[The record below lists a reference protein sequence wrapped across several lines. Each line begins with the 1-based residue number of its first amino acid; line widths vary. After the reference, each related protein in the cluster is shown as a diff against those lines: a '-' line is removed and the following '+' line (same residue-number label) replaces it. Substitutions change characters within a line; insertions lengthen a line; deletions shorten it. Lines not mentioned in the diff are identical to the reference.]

1 MTPAPA
7 AALRKF
13 VAPEIVFGPG
23 ARFLVGRYGQN
34 LFATHAMVVTDPNV
48 GAAGWVADV
57 EAELARHGIDSTVE
71 DNVTPNPRAE
81 EVMAAADRFA
91 RCGCDLIVAV
101 GGGSPIDLAKGV
113 GIVHANGQHVLTH
126 EGVDQVALP
135 GPPLLCIPTTAG
147 SAADVSQF
155 AIITDT
161 AQRRKVA
168 IISKTVV
175 PDAALIDPEPT
186 RTMDAYLTACTGM
199 DVLVHAIE
207 AFLSKAHSAMTDLHA
222 LEAVRLVAANLPTAV
237 ADPDDMAAREKMM
250 QASMHAGIAFSN
262 ASLGAVHAMAHS
274 LGGFLDLAHGECN
287 AMLLDAVLQSNMR
300 EAADRCGIINDVLQQ
315 CGDLR
320 GAIADGRD
328 VVGTV
333 RELKAKVGITSSL
346 SQRGVAPSD
355 IANLAEKACRDP
367 CMITNPRQLGRRDLE
382 EIYGMAL

>member
-1 MTPAPA
+1 MTSAPA

-23 ARFLVGRYGQN
+23 ARFMVGRYAQN
-34 LFATHAMVVTDPNV
+34 LFASHAMVVTDPNV
-48 GAAGWVADV
+48 VEAGWVADV
-57 EAELARHGIDSTVE
+57 EAELTRHGIAVTIE
-71 DNVTPNPRAE
+71 DRVTPNPRAE
-81 EVMAAADRFA
+81 EVMAAADVFA
-91 RCGCDLIVAV
+91 RRGCDLVVAV

-147 SAADVSQF
+147 SAADISQF

-161 AQRRKVA
+161 AQHRKVA

-186 RTMDAYLTACTGM
+186 STLDAHLTACTGM

-207 AFLSKAHSAMTDLHA
+207 AFLSKARSALTDLHA
-222 LEAVRLVAANLPTAV
+222 LEAIRLVAANLPAAV
-237 ADPDDMAAREKMM
+237 ADPHDMHARERMS
-250 QASMHAGIAFSN
+250 QASMHAGLAFSN

-274 LGGFLDLAHGECN
+274 LGGLLDLAHGECN
-287 AMLLDAVLQSNMR
+287 AMLLDAVLHSNMR
-300 EAADRCGIINDVLQQ
+300 DAAERCGIID
-315 CGDLR
+315 GILR
-320 GAIADGRD
+320 EHGNLPDTDTGGRD
-328 VVGTV
+328 IVSTV
-333 RELKAKVGITSSL
+333 RALKSQVGITSSL
-346 SQRGVAPSD
+346 SERGVTPSD
-355 IANLAEKACRDP
+355 IANLAERASRDP
-367 CMITNPRQLGRRDLE
+367 CMITNPRPLGRRDLE